1 MPTARLLVL
10 VAVPVAAIGSAA
22 GLGWASAGALAAV
35 RAPGP
40 ATFDELLAL
49 TAALAACS
57 VFGWLCCGLLLTLAA
72 EGLGPAARLDRV
84 ARATAPYAVR
94 RLAALLLGV
103 GLVGAPVALAFPAQA
118 APVALAATQQPGPTS
133 PAPAGLDGWSP
144 DRPAQLPTPARP
156 SASRPAT
163 EPSALLVPR
172 PHRQRAVTEHVVV
185 RRGDTLWDIA
195 ARALGPNA
203 SAADIA
209 ASWPRW
215 YAANRST
222 IGPDPDLILPG
233 QLLRP
238 PGT

>member
-1 MPTARLLVL
+1 MPTARVLALVT
-10 VAVPVAAIGSAA
+10 VPVAAIGAVA
-22 GLGWASAGALAAV
+22 GLGWGSAGALAAV

-49 TAALAACS
+49 AAAGTACC
-57 VFGWLCCGLLLTLAA
+57 VFGWLCCGLVLTVAA
-72 EGLGPAARLDRV
+72 EGLGSAARLDRV
-84 ARATAPYAVR
+84 ARATAPHAVR

-103 GLVGAPVALAFPAQA
+103 GLVSAPVALALPAQA
-118 APVALAATQQPGPTS
+118 APVALAATHQPGPTS
-133 PAPAGLDGWSP
+133 PAPGGLDGWSP
-144 DRPAQLPTPARP
+144 DRPAPLPTPARP
-156 SASRPAT
+156 AASRPAT
-163 EPSALLVPR
+163 EPSALLVAR

-203 SAADIA
+203 SAAHIA

-215 YAANRST
+215 HAANRST